1 MRKFVLLSIIML
13 TLTSNA
19 SFAQEKSQILK
30 MKSTYGSDNK
40 ELLDLLR
47 FEGVDFH
54 QIKFSGND
62 LKGKTYKI
70 TVKEFWGG
78 KLKLEQK
85 VIDTKDLSDAGL
97 DKITD
102 TILNM
107 KVIAKMTPQNKIKIS
122 FISDRFS
129 NTKEYKAIKSD
140 DYSLRN
146 LADESKLPI
155 GYGENF
161 YLMAMILPYER
172 EDGSKSWCEVGSNG
186 KDIENWGK
194 KYGVKHYLLF
204 EMKFE

>member
-1 MRKFVLLSIIML
+1 ML
-13 TLTSNA
+13 TITSSA
-19 SFAQEKSQILK
+19 SFAQQKTQLLK
-30 MKSTYGSDNK
+30 MKSTSGSDNK
-40 ELLDLLR
+40 DLLDLLR

-78 KLKLEQK
+78 KLKSEQK

-102 TILNM
+102 TTLNM

-155 GYGENF
+155 GYGQNF
-161 YLMAMILPYER
+161 YFMAMILPYER

>member
-1 MRKFVLLSIIML
+1 MKKSFLLNILLL
-13 TLTSNA
+13 TLTSTA
-19 SFAQEKSQILK
+19 SFAQQKTRVLT
-30 MKSTYGSDNK
+30 MTSTYGTNDK
-40 ELLDLLR
+40 EFHDLLH
-47 FEGVDFH
+47 FEGIDFY
-54 QIKFSGND
+54 QVKFSGNE
-62 LKGKTYKI
+62 LKGKSYRI

-78 KLKLEQK
+78 KLKSESK
-85 VIDTKDLSDAGL
+85 VIDTKDLLDAGL
-97 DKITD
+97 DKIND
-102 TILNM
+102 TTLNM
-107 KVIAKMTPQNKIKIS
+107 KVISKITPQNKIKIS

-129 NTKEYKAIKSD
+129 NTKEYKAIKTN

-161 YLMAMILPYER
+161 YFMAMILPYER
-172 EDGSKSWCEVGSNG
+172 ADGSKSWCQVGSNG

>member
-1 MRKFVLLSIIML
+1 MKKFVLLSIIML
-13 TLTSNA
+13 TITSSA
-19 SFAQEKSQILK
+19 SFAQQKTQLLK

-40 ELLDLLR
+40 DLLDLLR

-78 KLKLEQK
+78 KLKSEQK

-122 FISDRFS
+122 FTSDRFS

-161 YLMAMILPYER
+161 YFMAMILPYER
-172 EDGSKSWCEVGSNG
+172 KDGSKSWCEVGSNG

>member
-1 MRKFVLLSIIML
+1 MKKYFLLNILVLMLS
-13 TLTSNA
+13 SSA
-19 SFAQEKSQILK
+19 SFAQQKTGALT
-30 MKSTYGSDNK
+30 MTSTYGTDNK

-47 FEGVDFH
+47 FEGVDLY
-54 QIKFSGND
+54 QIKFSGTE
-62 LKGKTYKI
+62 LKGKSYKI
-70 TVKEFWGG
+70 SVKEFWGG
-78 KLKLEQK
+78 KLKSEQK
-85 VIDTKDLSDAGL
+85 VFDTKDLLDAGL
-97 DKITD
+97 DKIND
-102 TILNM
+102 TSLNM
-107 KVIAKMTPQNKIKIS
+107 KVIAKMTLQSKIKIS

-129 NTKEYKAIKSD
+129 NTKEYKAIKSN

>member
-1 MRKFVLLSIIML
+1 M
-13 TLTSNA
+13 
-19 SFAQEKSQILK
+19 
-30 MKSTYGSDNK
+30 
-40 ELLDLLR
+40 
-47 FEGVDFH
+47 
-54 QIKFSGND
+54 
-62 LKGKTYKI
+62 GKTYKI

-78 KLKLEQK
+78 KLKAEQK
-85 VIDTKDLSDAGL
+85 VFDTKDLSDAGL

-102 TILNM
+102 TTLDM

-155 GYGENF
+155 GYDENF
-161 YLMAMILPYER
+161 YFMAMILPYER

-186 KDIENWGK
+186 KDIENWEK
-194 KYGVKHYLLF
+194 SMALNIIYSLK
-204 EMKFE
+204 

>member
-1 MRKFVLLSIIML
+1 MKNSFLLSIVVLML
-13 TLTSNA
+13 SPTL
-19 SFAQEKSQILK
+19 SFGQQNTQVLK
-30 MKSTYGSDNK
+30 MKSTFGSENK

-47 FEGVDFH
+47 FEEVDLY

-70 TVKEFWGG
+70 KVKEFWGG
-78 KLKLEQK
+78 KLKSEQK
-85 VIDTKDLSDAGL
+85 VFDTKDLSDASL

-102 TILNM
+102 TTLNM

-146 LADESKLPI
+146 IADESKLPI
-155 GYGENF
+155 GYDENF
-161 YLMAMILPYER
+161 YFMAMILPYER

-204 EMKFE
+204 EMKIE

>member
-1 MRKFVLLSIIML
+1 MKKFVLLSIIML
-13 TLTSNA
+13 TISSSA
-19 SFAQEKSQILK
+19 SFAQQKTQLLK

-40 ELLDLLR
+40 DLLDLLR

-78 KLKLEQK
+78 KLKAEQK
-85 VIDTKDLSDAGL
+85 VFDTKDLSDAGL

-102 TILNM
+102 TTLNM

-155 GYGENF
+155 GYGQNF
-161 YLMAMILPYER
+161 YFMAMILPYER

-204 EMKFE
+204 EMNIK

>member
-1 MRKFVLLSIIML
+1 ML
-13 TLTSNA
+13 TLNLNA
-19 SFAQEKSQILK
+19 SFAQQNTRVLT
-30 MKSTYGSDNK
+30 MTSTFGTNNK
-40 ELLDLLR
+40 EFLDLLR
-47 FEGVDFH
+47 FEGIDFY
-54 QIKFSGND
+54 QVKFSGSE
-62 LKGKTYKI
+62 LKGKRYKI
-70 TVKEFWGG
+70 TAKEFWGG
-78 KLKLEQK
+78 KLKSESK
-85 VIDTKDLSDAGL
+85 VIDTKDLLDAGL
-97 DKITD
+97 DKVND

-107 KVIAKMTPQNKIKIS
+107 KVIAKITPQNKIKIS

-129 NTKEYKAIKSD
+129 NTKEYKAIKSN

-161 YLMAMILPYER
+161 YFMAMILPYER